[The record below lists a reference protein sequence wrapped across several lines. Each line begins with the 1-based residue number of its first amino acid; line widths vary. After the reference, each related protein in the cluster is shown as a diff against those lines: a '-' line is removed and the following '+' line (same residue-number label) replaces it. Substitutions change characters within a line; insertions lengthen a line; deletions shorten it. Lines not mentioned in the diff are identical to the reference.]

1 MRFHLRIHDAVARS
15 LRVNRDES
23 GTLVEILR
31 TDWPDIY
38 EPEARA
44 FAQTY
49 YSVTPAGL
57 ARDEDEWHVHRH
69 QEDRFIVASGSIVL
83 ALWDGRS
90 GSPTRGTLD
99 LLPLGDI
106 AGDDAQHCVLIPRLV
121 HHGFMVIGDQPAV
134 LLNSPTRLYN
144 PADEGRDAFADV
156 EAAFDDGSPFSWQAV
171 RDGAT
176 N

>member
-1 MRFHLRIHDAVARS
+1 MNGTCTGTKKTVSSSRLAQS
-15 LRVNRDES
+15 CSPS
-23 GTLVEILR
+23 GT
-31 TDWPDIY
+31 D
-38 EPEARA
+38 
-44 FAQTY
+44 
-49 YSVTPAGL
+49 GL
-57 ARDEDEWHVHRH
+57 ARQRAA
-69 QEDRFIVASGSIVL
+69 RF
-83 ALWDGRS
+83 
-90 GSPTRGTLD
+90 D

-121 HHGFMVIGDQPAV
+121 HHGFVVIGDRPAV

>member
-1 MRFHLRIHDAVARS
+1 M
-15 LRVNRDES
+15 
-23 GTLVEILR
+23 
-31 TDWPDIY
+31 
-38 EPEARA
+38 
-44 FAQTY
+44 
-49 YSVTPAGL
+49 
-57 ARDEDEWHVHRH
+57 HRH

-121 HHGFMVIGDQPAV
+121 HHGFMVIGDRPAV

>member
-1 MRFHLRIHDAVARS
+1 MRFRLRIHDAVARP

-31 TDWPDIY
+31 TDWSDIY
-38 EPEARA
+38 DANSRA

-69 QEDRFIVASGSIVL
+69 QEDRFIVAAGSIVL
-83 ALWDGRS
+83 ALWDGRPE
-90 GSPTRGTLD
+90 SPTRGTLD
-99 LLPLGDI
+99 LLPLGEV

-121 HHGFMVIGDQPAV
+121 HHGFMVSGDKPAV
-134 LLNSPTRLYN
+134 LLNSPTQLYN

-156 EAAFDDGSPFSWQAV
+156 GAVFDDGRPFSWQAV